1 MVSKIMQ
8 NEVRLTNERLRISI
22 FILLFWV
29 IITTLDVTGAIS
41 LRENV
46 IGFLTYAIIAST
58 AIIMLLLSLG
68 IQIEPLVKGMIKNRK
83 DIDKFWESQEE
94 LKPEIKKRTIASE
107 ILLIVAVLLMLT
119 SLLFIIV

>member
-1 MVSKIMQ
+1 MVSKIIQ

-83 DIDKFWESQEE
+83 DIDKFWKSQEE
-94 LKPEIKKRTIASE
+94 LKPNIKKRTTASE
-107 ILLIVAVLLMLT
+107 ILLIIAVLLMLT

>member
-1 MVSKIMQ
+1 MVSKIIQ

-94 LKPEIKKRTIASE
+94 LKPDIKKRTIASE
-107 ILLIVAVLLMLT
+107 ILLIIAVLLMLT

>member
-1 MVSKIMQ
+1 MVSEIMQ

-29 IITTLDVTGAIS
+29 IITTLDVTGAINFGDN
-41 LRENV
+41 E
-46 IGFLTYAIIAST
+46 IGFVTYAIIAST

-83 DIDKFWESQEE
+83 DIDKFWEGKEP
-94 LKPEIKKRTIASE
+94 LKPDIKKRTLVSE
-107 ILLIVAVLLMLT
+107 ILLIIAILLMLT
-119 SLLFIIV
+119 SLLFIVI

>member
-1 MVSKIMQ
+1 MQ

-41 LRENV
+41 LRDND

-68 IQIEPLVKGMIKNRK
+68 IQIEPLVNGMIKNRK
-83 DIDKFWESQEE
+83 DIDKFWESQKE
-94 LKPEIKKRTIASE
+94 LKPDIKKRTLASE
-107 ILLIVAVLLMLT
+107 ILLIIAVLLMMI
-119 SLLFIIV
+119 SLLFIVV

>member
-8 NEVRLTNERLRISI
+8 SEVRLTNERLRISI

-94 LKPEIKKRTIASE
+94 LKPDIKKRTIASE
-107 ILLIVAVLLMLT
+107 ILLIIAVLLMLT

>member
-1 MVSKIMQ
+1 MVSKIIQ

-94 LKPEIKKRTIASE
+94 LKPDIKKRTTASE
-107 ILLIVAVLLMLT
+107 ILLIIAVLLMLT

>member
-1 MVSKIMQ
+1 MVSEIMQ

-41 LRENV
+41 LGDNE

-68 IQIEPLVKGMIKNRK
+68 TQIEPLVKGMIKNRK
-83 DIDKFWESQEE
+83 DIETFWDSQEK
-94 LKPEIKKRTIASE
+94 LKPDIKKRTLASE
-107 ILLIVAVLLMLT
+107 IFLIIAILLMLT
-119 SLLFIIV
+119 SLLFIVV

>member
-1 MVSKIMQ
+1 MVSEIMQ

-58 AIIMLLLSLG
+58 AIIILLLSLG
-68 IQIEPLVKGMIKNRK
+68 IQIEPLIKGMIKNRK

-94 LKPEIKKRTIASE
+94 LKPDIKKRTIASE
-107 ILLIVAVLLMLT
+107 ILLIIAILLMLT

>member
-1 MVSKIMQ
+1 MVSIIIQ

-58 AIIMLLLSLG
+58 AIVILLLSLG
-68 IQIEPLVKGMIKNRK
+68 TQIEPLVKGMIKNRK

-94 LKPEIKKRTIASE
+94 LKPDIKKRTVASE
-107 ILLIVAVLLMLT
+107 ILLIIAVLLMLT

>member
-29 IITTLDVTGAIS
+29 IITTLDFTGAIN
-41 LRENV
+41 LGDND
-46 IGFLTYAIIAST
+46 IGFVTYAIIAST

-83 DIDKFWESQEE
+83 DIDKFWESQKE
-94 LKPEIKKRTIASE
+94 LKPDIKKRTLVSE
-107 ILLIVAVLLMLT
+107 IMLIIAILLMLT
-119 SLLFIIV
+119 SLLFIVI

>member
-1 MVSKIMQ
+1 MVSKIIQ

-29 IITTLDVTGAIS
+29 IITTLDVTGAIN

-94 LKPEIKKRTIASE
+94 LKPDIKKRTIASE
-107 ILLIVAVLLMLT
+107 ILLIIAVLLMLT
-119 SLLFIIV
+119 SLLFIII

>member
-1 MVSKIMQ
+1 MVSEIMQ

-41 LRENV
+41 LGDNE

-68 IQIEPLVKGMIKNRK
+68 TQIEPLVKGMIKNRK
-83 DIDKFWESQEE
+83 DIETFWDNQEK
-94 LKPEIKKRTIASE
+94 LKPDIKKRTLASE
-107 ILLIVAVLLMLT
+107 IFLIISILLMLI
-119 SLLFIIV
+119 SLLFIVV

>member
-46 IGFLTYAIIAST
+46 IGVLTYAIIAST

>member
-1 MVSKIMQ
+1 MASKIIQ

-94 LKPEIKKRTIASE
+94 LKPDIKKRTIASE
-107 ILLIVAVLLMLT
+107 ILLIIAVLLMLT

>member
-1 MVSKIMQ
+1 MVSEIMQ

-29 IITTLDVTGAIS
+29 IITTLDVTGAIG
-41 LRENV
+41 LRENN

-68 IQIEPLVKGMIKNRK
+68 IQIEPLVNGMIKNRK
-83 DIDKFWESQEE
+83 DIDKFWESQKE
-94 LKPEIKKRTIASE
+94 LKPDIKKRTLASE
-107 ILLIVAVLLMLT
+107 ILLIIAVLLMMT
-119 SLLFIIV
+119 SLLFIVV

>member
-1 MVSKIMQ
+1 MVSKIIQ

-94 LKPEIKKRTIASE
+94 LKPDIKKRTVASE
-107 ILLIVAVLLMLT
+107 ILLIIAVLLMLT